1 MSFWSALL
9 NAIHRRAFLATTAA
23 AALAPLAAQ
32 AVTPEDAKLRAIFD
46 RFFEENLADSPEAVT
61 RLGLDK
67 GPRAAAKSKLDSAS
81 LQNLADSKAR
91 TLRHLAELKTIDRS
105 KLSPADQPNYD
116 AVLFTLEG
124 DAAAG
129 KRYAYGM
136 EGAGQ
141 PYVLSQLT
149 GAYQDIPDFL
159 GSQHAIE
166 TKADC
171 DAYLARLSAFGTV
184 MDEEVARVRRD
195 VGLGVVPPAFIL
207 ERALHQM
214 HGLRSSAPAASP
226 LITQLTDRARAKG
239 VEGDWAGQAEK
250 IVASDVYPALDR
262 QIALLQSL
270 QPKANRD
277 AGVWKAPDGEAYYR
291 DALRNFTTT
300 TLTPKEVHQMGLDT
314 AKELG
319 ARAEVILRGQ
329 GMTQGTVGER
339 IAALFKDTK
348 YHYANTD
355 EAKEKLIAD
364 LNGMVAE
371 IRPKLPAMF
380 GTVPK
385 ANVEIR
391 RVPKF
396 IEAGAPG
403 GYYNRPALDG
413 SRPGIYWIN
422 LRDSAENPSW
432 TLKTLTYHEAI
443 PGHHLQRSLQQEADL
458 PMLRKMAGFP
468 AFAEGWALYSEQV
481 ALEMGLY
488 KDDPLGELGQIQASL
503 FRAARLVVDTGL
515 HAMRWS
521 REKAIET
528 MVSIDG
534 SPASSATTEIERYCI
549 RPGQACAYMVGKL
562 TWLRLRAKA
571 QAALGPRFDIRK
583 YHDAVLLGGA
593 MPLTVAEGVVDR
605 WVATNKA

>member
-1 MSFWSALL
+1 MD
-9 NAIHRRAFLATTAA
+9 RRTFLATG
-23 AALAPLAAQ
+23 AALAAAGP
-32 AVTPEDAKLRAIFD
+32 AVAQHTPEDGKLRALLDRIF
-46 RFFEENLADSPEAVT
+46 EANLAESPEAVT

-67 GPRAAAKSKLDSAS
+67 GERVAAKSKLDLAS
-81 LQNLADSKAR
+81 IQALDESKDR
-91 TLRHLAELKTIDRS
+91 TVRQLAELKTIDRK
-105 KLSPADQPNYD
+105 KLSAFDQANYD
-116 AVLFTLEG
+116 AVFFQLDG
-124 DAAAG
+124 AAKAG
-129 KRYAYGM
+129 KRYAYGE

-159 GSQHAIE
+159 GSQHGIE
-166 TKADC
+166 VKADA
-171 DAYLARLSAFGTV
+171 DAYLERLVAFSLV
-184 MDEEVARVRRD
+184 MDQEVERVRRD
-195 VGLGVVPPAFIL
+195 ATLGVIPPAFIL
-207 ERALHQM
+207 ERAIGQM
-214 HGLRSSAPAASP
+214 KGLRASAPAVSP
-226 LITQLTDRARAKG
+226 LVTQLTGRVKAKG
-239 VEGDWAGQAEK
+239 IEGNYDGAAQRAVEAY
-250 IVASDVYPALDR
+250 VYPALDR
-262 QIALLQSL
+262 QIEYLTSL
-270 QPKANRD
+270 QPRATTD
-277 AGVWKAPDGEAYYR
+277 AGVWKLPDGEAYYR

-300 TLTPKEVHQMGLDT
+300 TLTPKEVHQMGLET

-319 ARAEVILRGQ
+319 ARAETILARQ
-329 GMTQGTVGER
+329 GLTKGTVGER
-339 IAALFKDTK
+339 IAALFADTK

-355 EAKEKLIAD
+355 EAKEQLIAD
-364 LNGMVAE
+364 LNKLVVE
-371 IRPKLPAMF
+371 IRPMLPQMF
-380 GTVPK
+380 GALPK
-385 ANVEIR
+385 AEVEIR

-458 PMLRKMAGFP
+458 PMLRRTAGFP

-515 HAMRWS
+515 HAMKWS
-521 REKAIET
+521 RDKAIDT

-534 SPASSATTEIERYCI
+534 SPRSSATTEIERYCI

-562 TWLRLRAKA
+562 TWLRLRSKA
-571 QAALGPRFDIRK
+571 QSALGARFDIRK
-583 YHDAVLLGGA
+583 FHDAGLLGGA
-593 MPLTVAEGVVDR
+593 MPLTTLEGVTDR
-605 WVATNKA
+605 WIATQKA